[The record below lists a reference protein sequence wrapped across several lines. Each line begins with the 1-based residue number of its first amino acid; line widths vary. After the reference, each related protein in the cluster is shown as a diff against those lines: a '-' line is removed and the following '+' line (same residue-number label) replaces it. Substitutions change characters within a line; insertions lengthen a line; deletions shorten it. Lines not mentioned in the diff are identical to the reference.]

1 MRNAASKLG
10 ILAFWAAWPA
20 YFFYLRLSR
29 RTRIL
34 LVHGHDILVIK
45 GWMSDGKWSLP
56 GGGVHKD
63 ETILQGAVRE
73 LREEIGLEVA
83 QKDLQPLGEA
93 MIYRAYG
100 HRYPFYCFIVQANRD
115 VTIRKQWYEI
125 SHAQWVDYRTLTP
138 KNTGPD
144 VFMALRAWLG

>member
-1 MRNAASKLG
+1 MRNTISKLG
-10 ILAFWAAWPA
+10 IVAFWAAWPA
-20 YFFYLRLSR
+20 YFFYLRMSR

-34 LVHGHDILVIK
+34 LVHGNEILVIK

-63 ETILQGAVRE
+63 ETVLQGAVRE
-73 LREEIGLEVA
+73 LKEEVGLQLTE
-83 QKDLQPLGEA
+83 KDLKPLGEA

-100 HRYPFYCFIVQANRD
+100 HRYPFYCFIAEVKKD
-115 VTIRKQWYEI
+115 VPIKLQWYEI

-138 KNTGPD
+138 KNTAPD
-144 VFMALRAWLG
+144 VIMALRAWLG